1 MKTIYSDKHRLRDAK
16 TELYGGELVA
26 PFEKPSRA
34 DTVLSAVK
42 KSGIGRVEEPESFSL
57 DPVLRIHD
65 AGFVS
70 FLETAWAEW
79 SKTGYSGEAVASV
92 WPARRMQCRAP
103 RFIEGKLGYYAL
115 AAETT
120 ITEGTWEAALAS
132 KDVALTGAKLLAS
145 GEHGVFSLCRPPGHH
160 AARDMFGGYCFLNNA
175 AIATQYLRDQGAD
188 RVAILDVDFHHG
200 NGTQELLWDESRCL
214 TFTSQQMPLW
224 PGTGSKEEQGNFNNI
239 VNIPLSPGSS
249 GVLMREKYEMLV
261 FPALQEFKPEL
272 ILVSAGFDAHEAD
285 PLAELNWSTED
296 FSWLTE
302 RICKIASDC
311 CGGRLVSTLEGG
323 YDLEAL
329 ADSVKAHVM
338 RLCEA

>member
-1 MKTIYSDKHRLRDAK
+1 MSISALITHEDCLEHLTPTGHPEQVARLEYILDALK
-16 TELYGGELVA
+16 EINLLRVSA
-26 PFEKPSRA
+26 PMAA
-34 DTVLSAVK
+34 DDD
-42 KSGIGRVEEPESFSL
+42 I
-57 DPVLRIHD
+57 LRIHP
-65 AGFVS
+65 
-70 FLETAWAEW
+70 LEYI
-79 SKTGYSGEAVASV
+79 SYLKGSLPQTGYKSLDGDTHISSGSLTAAYRAAGGVLRAIDLVLSGEAKNAFVAV
-92 WPARRMQCRAP
+92 
-103 RFIEGKLGYYAL
+103 
-115 AAETT
+115 
-120 ITEGTWEAALAS
+120 
-132 KDVALTGAKLLAS
+132 
-145 GEHGVFSLCRPPGHH
+145 RPPGHH
-160 AARDMFGGYCFLNNA
+160 AETQTAMGFCLFGNVAL
-175 AIATQYLRDQGAD
+175 GAKHALD
-188 RVAILDVDFHHG
+188 FHGLKRVAVIDFDVHHG

-329 ADSVKAHVM
+329 AESVKAHVIK
-338 RLCEA
+338 LCEA

>member
-1 MKTIYSDKHRLRDAK
+1 MSISALITHEDCLEHLTPTGHPEQVARLEYILDALK
-16 TELYGGELVA
+16 EMNLLRVSA
-26 PFEKPSRA
+26 PMAA
-34 DTVLSAVK
+34 DDD
-42 KSGIGRVEEPESFSL
+42 I
-57 DPVLRIHD
+57 LRIHPQEYISYLK
-65 AGFVS
+65 GS
-70 FLETAWAEW
+70 LPQ
-79 SKTGYSGEAVASV
+79 TGYKSLDGDTYISSGSLTAAYRAAGGVLRAVDIVLSGEAKNAFVAV
-92 WPARRMQCRAP
+92 
-103 RFIEGKLGYYAL
+103 
-115 AAETT
+115 
-120 ITEGTWEAALAS
+120 
-132 KDVALTGAKLLAS
+132 
-145 GEHGVFSLCRPPGHH
+145 RPPGHH
-160 AARDMFGGYCFLNNA
+160 AETQTAMGFCLFGK
-175 AIATQYLRDQGAD
+175 IALGAKHALD
-188 RVAILDVDFHHG
+188 FHGLKRVAVIDFDVHHG

-329 ADSVKAHVM
+329 AESVKAHVIK
-338 RLCEA
+338 LCEA

>member
-1 MKTIYSDKHRLRDAK
+1 MSISALITHEDCLEHLTPTGHPEQVARLEYILDALK
-16 TELYGGELVA
+16 EINLLRVSA
-26 PFEKPSRA
+26 PMAA
-34 DTVLSAVK
+34 DDD
-42 KSGIGRVEEPESFSL
+42 I
-57 DPVLRIHD
+57 LRIHP
-65 AGFVS
+65 
-70 FLETAWAEW
+70 LEYI
-79 SKTGYSGEAVASV
+79 SYLKGSLPQTGYKSLDGDTHISSGSLTAAYRAAGGVLRAIDIVLSGEAKNAFVAV
-92 WPARRMQCRAP
+92 
-103 RFIEGKLGYYAL
+103 
-115 AAETT
+115 
-120 ITEGTWEAALAS
+120 
-132 KDVALTGAKLLAS
+132 
-145 GEHGVFSLCRPPGHH
+145 RPPGHH
-160 AARDMFGGYCFLNNA
+160 AETQTAMGFCLFGNVAL
-175 AIATQYLRDQGAD
+175 GAKHALD
-188 RVAILDVDFHHG
+188 FHGLKRVAVIDFDVHHG

-329 ADSVKAHVM
+329 AESVKAHVIK
-338 RLCEA
+338 LCEA

>member
-1 MKTIYSDKHRLRDAK
+1 MSISALITHEDCLEHLTPTGHPEQVARLEYILDALK
-16 TELYGGELVA
+16 EMNLLRVSA
-26 PFEKPSRA
+26 PMAA
-34 DTVLSAVK
+34 DDD
-42 KSGIGRVEEPESFSL
+42 I
-57 DPVLRIHD
+57 LRIHPQEYISYLK
-65 AGFVS
+65 GS
-70 FLETAWAEW
+70 LPQ
-79 SKTGYSGEAVASV
+79 TGYKSLDGDTYISSGSLTAAYRAAGGVLRAIDIVLSGEAKNAFVAV
-92 WPARRMQCRAP
+92 
-103 RFIEGKLGYYAL
+103 
-115 AAETT
+115 
-120 ITEGTWEAALAS
+120 
-132 KDVALTGAKLLAS
+132 
-145 GEHGVFSLCRPPGHH
+145 RPPGHH
-160 AARDMFGGYCFLNNA
+160 AETQTAMGFCLFGNVALG
-175 AIATQYLRDQGAD
+175 ATHALDFHGLK
-188 RVAILDVDFHHG
+188 RVAVIDFDVHHG

-239 VNIPLSPGSS
+239 VNIPLPPGSS
-249 GVLMREKYEMLV
+249 GILMREKYEMLV

-329 ADSVKAHVM
+329 AESVKAHVIK
-338 RLCEA
+338 LCEA

>member
-1 MKTIYSDKHRLRDAK
+1 MSISALITHEDCLEHLTPTGHPEQVARLEYILDALK
-16 TELYGGELVA
+16 EINLLRVSA
-26 PFEKPSRA
+26 PMAA
-34 DTVLSAVK
+34 DDD
-42 KSGIGRVEEPESFSL
+42 I
-57 DPVLRIHD
+57 LRIHP
-65 AGFVS
+65 
-70 FLETAWAEW
+70 LEYI
-79 SKTGYSGEAVASV
+79 SYLKGSLPQTGYKSLDGDTHISSGSLTAAYRAAGGVLRAIDLVLSGEAKNAFVAV
-92 WPARRMQCRAP
+92 
-103 RFIEGKLGYYAL
+103 
-115 AAETT
+115 
-120 ITEGTWEAALAS
+120 
-132 KDVALTGAKLLAS
+132 
-145 GEHGVFSLCRPPGHH
+145 RPPGHH
-160 AARDMFGGYCFLNNA
+160 AETQTAMGFCLFGNVAL
-175 AIATQYLRDQGAD
+175 GAKHALD
-188 RVAILDVDFHHG
+188 FHGLKRVAVIDFDVHHG

-239 VNIPLSPGSS
+239 VNIPLPPGSS
-249 GVLMREKYEMLV
+249 GILMREKYEMLV

-329 ADSVKAHVM
+329 AESVKAHVIK
-338 RLCEA
+338 LCEA

>member
-1 MKTIYSDKHRLRDAK
+1 MSISALITHEDCLEHLTPTGHPEQVARLEYILDALK
-16 TELYGGELVA
+16 EMNLLRVSA
-26 PFEKPSRA
+26 PMAA
-34 DTVLSAVK
+34 DDD
-42 KSGIGRVEEPESFSL
+42 I
-57 DPVLRIHD
+57 LRIHPQEYISYLK
-65 AGFVS
+65 GS
-70 FLETAWAEW
+70 LPQ
-79 SKTGYSGEAVASV
+79 TGYKSLDGDTYISSGSLRAAYRAAGGVLRAIDIVLSGEAKNAFVAV
-92 WPARRMQCRAP
+92 
-103 RFIEGKLGYYAL
+103 
-115 AAETT
+115 
-120 ITEGTWEAALAS
+120 
-132 KDVALTGAKLLAS
+132 
-145 GEHGVFSLCRPPGHH
+145 RPPGHH
-160 AARDMFGGYCFLNNA
+160 AETQTAMGFCLFGN
-175 AIATQYLRDQGAD
+175 IALGAKHALD
-188 RVAILDVDFHHG
+188 FHGLKRVAVIDFDVHHG

-329 ADSVKAHVM
+329 AESVKAHVIK
-338 RLCEA
+338 LCEA

>member
-1 MKTIYSDKHRLRDAK
+1 MSISALITHEDCLKHLTPKGHPEQVARLEYILDALK
-16 TELYGGELVA
+16 EINLLRVSA
-26 PFEKPSRA
+26 PMAA
-34 DTVLSAVK
+34 DDD
-42 KSGIGRVEEPESFSL
+42 I
-57 DPVLRIHD
+57 LRIHP
-65 AGFVS
+65 
-70 FLETAWAEW
+70 LEYI
-79 SKTGYSGEAVASV
+79 SYLKGSLPQTGYKSLDGDTHISSDSLTAAYRAAGGVLRAIDLVLSGEAKNAFVAV
-92 WPARRMQCRAP
+92 
-103 RFIEGKLGYYAL
+103 
-115 AAETT
+115 
-120 ITEGTWEAALAS
+120 
-132 KDVALTGAKLLAS
+132 
-145 GEHGVFSLCRPPGHH
+145 RPPGHH
-160 AARDMFGGYCFLNNA
+160 AETQTAMGFCLFGN
-175 AIATQYLRDQGAD
+175 IALGAKHALD
-188 RVAILDVDFHHG
+188 FHGLKRVAVIDFDVHHG

-329 ADSVKAHVM
+329 AESVKAHVIK
-338 RLCEA
+338 LCEA